1 MKALELRGFKEEQE
15 EKTTWGSL
23 HLYLRGKGAIRGSGK
38 VQLQSRYFQ
47 HTYRVQ
53 NTLKER
59 VEAEKPFAMFLHE
72 LVF

>member
-1 MKALELRGFKEEQE
+1 MKVLEFRGLKEEQQ
-15 EKTTWGSL
+15 EKTKWRSL

-47 HTYRVQ
+47 HTYSVQ
-53 NTLKER
+53 NILKER
-59 VEAEKPFAMFLHE
+59 VEAEKPFGMFLHE